1 MSGVYNR
8 KLFQS
13 PTARDQLRQ
22 AGGIMSSSPDL
33 MLEAL
38 RSLSQQQSGQP
49 EAMQPPPVMQQGL
62 PPAPP
67 PPTAPYAPPMAGQ
80 QQPMQPYAPPTE
92 DQQQQPMMQ
101 QQQQPMMQ
109 QPMMQQPMM
118 QQQPM
123 QPPMQQPYA
132 DPYGDQQPASDMGMA
147 PIGYEDG
154 GSVLP
159 TAMMAYNFMS
169 SPEGLLQG
177 AGNPALMAGSTLANL
192 LMRNV
197 RGPSKVVPVDITAPA
212 GTVRDPS
219 GPANS
224 SPAEAISAD
233 IVAKAEDLATKVD
246 TTAPEDIG
254 KEIVNTAA
262 SKGIE
267 SSGDLKFDLA
277 SIYERMTGDASGYEK
292 NIDSLNRGII
302 GAAIGAGTSARA
314 TENISNGLLVGLQA
328 AKATEERRAGDEQ
341 AINAALLGASL
352 KPGSDGTQARDYRSP
367 TDAYQDAYQAIM
379 GMSEYDLPT
388 DADGAPVDRK
398 TYATEQAQR
407 IVLESYT
414 PAQLR
419 GTPFEGLSAS
429 PAAAPNAGTTAA
441 PANSAIDE
449 TAVLEAARSAI
460 ASGAPV
466 DTVKE
471 RLKTMGIDPGKL

>member
-33 MLEAL
+33 MMEAL

-67 PPTAPYAPPMAGQ
+67 PPPAPYAPPMAGQ

-101 QQQQPMMQ
+101 QPMT
-109 QPMMQQPMM
+109 

-132 DPYGDQQPASDMGMA
+132 DPYGDQQPAPDMGMA

-154 GSVLP
+154 GPVLATGA
-159 TAMMAYNFMS
+159 TALNYLS
-169 SPEGLLQG
+169 LL
-177 AGNPALMAGSTLANL
+177 PALLAGKGAANL
-192 LMRNV
+192 AAAR
-197 RGPSKVVPVDITAPA
+197 KPVDVAAPA

-233 IVAKAEDLATKVD
+233 IVDKAKDLATKVD

-302 GAAIGAGTSARA
+302 GTAIGAGTSARA

-367 TDAYQDAYQAIM
+367 TDAYQDVYQGIM
-379 GMSEYDLPT
+379 LMSQDDLPLIPGT
-388 DADGAPVDRK
+388 TEPVDRK
-398 TYATEQAQR
+398 AYAAAEAEKL
-407 IVLESYT
+407 VLQSYT
-414 PAQLR
+414 AEQLK
-419 GTPFEGLSAS
+419 GTPFENLKS
-429 PAAAPNAGTTAA
+429 PTSPPPPDGGTTPAVSGSPEEDKILQQARAA
-441 PANSAIDE
+441 LAANKSRA
-449 TAVLEAARSAI
+449 AVEEYLTS
-460 ASGAPV
+460 
-466 DTVKE
+466 
-471 RLKTMGIDPGKL
+471 MGIDPSKL

>member
-13 PTARDQLRQ
+13 PSARDQLRQ

-33 MLEAL
+33 MMEAL
-38 RSLSQQQSGQP
+38 RSLPQQQSGQP

-67 PPTAPYAPPMAGQ
+67 PPPAPYAPPMAGQ
-80 QQPMQPYAPPTE
+80 QQPMQPYAPPME
-92 DQQQQPMMQ
+92 DQ
-101 QQQQPMMQ
+101 QQQQPM
-109 QPMMQQPMM
+109 QPSMM

-132 DPYGDQQPASDMGMA
+132 DPYGDQQPAPDMGMA

-159 TAMMAYNFMS
+159 TGTTALNYISF
-169 SPEGLLQG
+169 L
-177 AGNPALMAGSTLANL
+177 PALLAGKGAANL
-192 LMRNV
+192 AAAR
-197 RGPSKVVPVDITAPA
+197 KPVDVAAPA

-233 IVAKAEDLATKVD
+233 IVAKAKDLATKVD

-262 SKGIE
+262 SKGVE

-314 TENISNGLLVGLQA
+314 TENISQGLLVGMQA
-328 AKATEERRAGDEQ
+328 AKATEERRAADEQ
-341 AINAALLGASL
+341 AINAALFEASL
-352 KPGSDGTQARDYRSP
+352 KPKDGSGTQPRDYRSP
-367 TDAYQDAYQAIM
+367 TDAYQDAYQGIM
-379 GMSEYDLPT
+379 GMSEFDLPQ
-388 DADGAPVDRK
+388 DAEGNPVDRE
-398 TYATEQAQR
+398 TYATQQAQR

-419 GTPFEGLSAS
+419 GTPFEGLTAPTSA
-429 PAAAPNAGTTAA
+429 PAPAESTTAA
-441 PANSAIDE
+441 PAGSAIDE
-449 TAVLEAARSAI
+449 AAVLDSARSAI
-460 ASGAPV
+460 AAGAPEAS
-466 DTVKE
+466 VKE
-471 RLKTMGIDPGKL
+471 RLKSMGIDPGKL

>member
-8 KLFQS
+8 KLFQTPS
-13 PTARDQLRQ
+13 ARDQLRQ

-33 MLEAL
+33 MM
-38 RSLSQQQSGQP
+38 SVMSKKQP
-49 EAMQPPPVMQQGL
+49 QKP
-62 PPAPP
+62 
-67 PPTAPYAPPMAGQ
+67 
-80 QQPMQPYAPPTE
+80 
-92 DQQQQPMMQ
+92 
-101 QQQQPMMQ
+101 
-109 QPMMQQPMM
+109 
-118 QQQPM
+118 
-123 QPPMQQPYA
+123 
-132 DPYGDQQPASDMGMA
+132 MA
-147 PIGYEDG
+147 PIGYDDG
-154 GSVLP
+154 GSVLATGP
-159 TAMMAYNFMS
+159 TALNYLS
-169 SPEGLLQG
+169 VL
-177 AGNPALMAGSTLANL
+177 PALLAGKGAANL
-192 LMRNV
+192 AAAR
-197 RGPSKVVPVDITAPA
+197 KPVDVAAPA

-224 SPAEAISAD
+224 SPAEAIAAD
-233 IVAKAEDLATKVD
+233 IVAKAEDLASKVD

-262 SKGIE
+262 SKGVE

-314 TENISNGLLVGLQA
+314 TENISNGLLVGMQA

-341 AINAALLGASL
+341 AINAALLGAAL
-352 KPGSDGTQARDYRSP
+352 KPGGGATQPRDYRSP
-367 TDAYQDAYQAIM
+367 TDAYQDAYQSVM

-388 DADGAPVDRK
+388 DANGAPVDRK
-398 TYATEQAQR
+398 AYATEQAQR

-414 PAQLR
+414 PEQLK

-429 PAAAPNAGTTAA
+429 PAAAPNAGTTPA

-449 TAVLEAARSAI
+449 TAVLEAARSAV